1 MTVAEA
7 SCSKDSPIWNM
18 PIEIQALDVL
28 EAILAAD
35 ARGQ

>member
-1 MTVAEA
+1 MMVAEA
-7 SCSKDSPIWNM
+7 SCSEDSPIWNM
-18 PIEIQALDVL
+18 PFEVQAVDVL